1 MTKPPH
7 SLWFRAI
14 TVVGCGLICGVEQAE
29 AQLRSLHAI
38 RYATLAP
45 PPPGAERLHARLS
58 DFWRNA
64 TVLVEPPDTLEGQL
78 ARGETSERMPAPL
91 IDARSRA
98 ARCKLRT
105 DLPRPRP
112 IGLECADYAG
122 RYVGTVRS
130 ATDDELWR
138 WIATELTDNMA
149 AARPLTTVRYIFVA
163 PIDKDWHHLA
173 EYVKQLLRAE
183 GTFTV
188 LDSDERLT
196 DDQEES
202 IVWCEIWPS
211 PGRVNDILYS
221 RLRLRDRYGNTV
233 RTFDA
238 FASGR
243 MSLFP
248 RTSLERRMRLAVD
261 QILAAR
267 AEDAEIYRT
276 PDNH

>member
-7 SLWFRAI
+7 SFWLRAI
-14 TVVGCGLICGVEQAE
+14 TVIGCVLICGVEQAA
-29 AQLRSLHAI
+29 AQLRSLQAI

-45 PPPGAERLHARLS
+45 PPPGAERLHAKLS

-64 TVLVEPPDTLEGQL
+64 TVLVEPPDTLEGRL
-78 ARGETSERMPAPL
+78 VRGETSDRMPAVL

-105 DLPRPRP
+105 NLPRPRP

-122 RYVGTVRS
+122 QHVGTVRS
-130 ATDDELWR
+130 STYDELWR
-138 WIATELTDNMA
+138 WIVTELGDNMA

-163 PIDKDWHHLA
+163 SIDKDPHNLA

-202 IVWCEIWPS
+202 SVWCDIWPS

-221 RLRLRDRYGNTV
+221 RFRLRDRYGNTV

-243 MSLFP
+243 MALFP
-248 RTSLERRMRLAVD
+248 RRSLERRMRLAVD
-261 QILAAR
+261 QLLAAR
-267 AEDAEIYRT
+267 AEDAEIYGT